1 MSRFVATEEYN
12 QALKLG
18 QKEYKEASAS
28 GKQLHPLVLDELLP
42 EDFTETVVDVGLVE
56 IPAERIV
63 GVKAAG
69 RVTAFSASFYPLL
82 DMKTEFG
89 AKWVNLCEAH
99 LGDSGI
105 TDPIQCYEYL
115 GNFYV
120 QEGNKR
126 VSVLRHFESPR
137 IPGYVKRILPA
148 KTEEPRIQAYYEF
161 LEFYKDAKLYQP
173 QFRRPGDYGKLLK
186 YLGKGKGDAWS
197 EDERRTFRA
206 YYHYFTEAF
215 ASVGKD
221 KDLVPEEALLLWLG
235 LYPYENL
242 GSLSAQELK
251 KSVSALW
258 EDMVTSNSEESVKLQ
273 TNADDSGKTSLVSRV
288 IAALDQL
295 DVAFVHQLSPTA
307 STWVLGHEK
316 GKEHIEEVFGDKI
329 LVRSY
334 YDASTPE
341 QAETLIEQAVEDGAH
356 VVFTTSAPLRRETLK
371 MAVKYPKVRFFNCS
385 VDQPYSSIR
394 SYYGRLYEAQFITGA
409 IAGALANNDRI
420 GYMAAYPILGEP
432 ASINAFALGAQMT
445 NPRAQIELKW
455 SCVPGTSQ
463 ADFFADGIRIISNK
477 EAPTES
483 KMFLDFCNYGTYLM
497 DDTATLIPLGT
508 PVWGWGQFYEYAIK
522 TILSGGMQKEK
533 GSGTALNYWFGL
545 DSGVID
551 LKLSNKLPQGVRQ
564 MAKLLYEAV
573 KQGNIDPFGRKII
586 AQDGTVKNDGTESF
600 TSEQILRMDWL
611 CDNVIGSIPSYEEIM
626 PTSRNMVQEL
636 GVFRDKIPAE
646 IESNLGIGIERRL

>member
-186 YLGKGKGDAWS
+186 YLGKGKGNAWS

-221 KDLVPEEALLLWLG
+221 KDLVPEEALLLWLE

>member
-18 QKEYKEASAS
+18 QKEYKEASAA

-42 EDFTETVVDVGLVE
+42 DDFTESIVDAGLVE
-56 IPAERIV
+56 IPAESIV

-69 RVTAFSASFYPLL
+69 RVTAFSASFRPLL
-82 DMKTEFG
+82 DIKTEFG

-99 LGDSGI
+99 LGDTGI

-115 GNFYV
+115 GDFYV

-137 IPGYVKRILPA
+137 IPGYVKRILPV

-186 YLGKGKGDAWS
+186 YLGKGKGEAWS

-221 KDLVPEEALLLWLG
+221 KDLVPEEALLLWLE

-341 QAETLIEQAVEDGAH
+341 QAETLIEQAVEDGAQ

-394 SYYGRLYEAQFITGA
+394 SYYGRLYEATFITGA

-455 SCVPGTSQ
+455 TCVPGTSQ
-463 ADFFADGIRIISNK
+463 AGFFADGIRIVSNK

-483 KMFLDFCNYGTYLM
+483 KMFLDFCSYGTYLM
-497 DDTATLIPLGT
+497 DDNATLIPLGT

-551 LKLSNKLPQGVRQ
+551 LKLSDKLPQGVRQ

-573 KQGNIDPFGRKII
+573 KQGDIDPFGRKII

-611 CDNVIGSIPSYEEIM
+611 CDNVIGSIPTYEEII

-646 IESNLGIGIERRL
+646 IESNLGVSIDRRL

>member
-18 QKEYKEASAS
+18 QKEYKEASAA

-42 EDFTETVVDVGLVE
+42 DDFTESIVDAGLVE

-69 RVTAFSASFYPLL
+69 RVTAFSASFRPLL
-82 DMKTEFG
+82 DIKTEFG

-99 LGDSGI
+99 LGDTGI

-115 GNFYV
+115 GDFYV

-186 YLGKGKGDAWS
+186 YLGKGKGEAWS

-221 KDLVPEEALLLWLG
+221 KDLVPEEALLLWLE

-341 QAETLIEQAVEDGAH
+341 QAETLIEQAVEDGAQ

-394 SYYGRLYEAQFITGA
+394 SYYGRLYEATFITGA

-455 SCVPGTSQ
+455 TCVPGTSQ
-463 ADFFADGIRIISNK
+463 AGFFADGIRIVSNK

-483 KMFLDFCNYGTYLM
+483 KMFLDFCSYGTYLM
-497 DDTATLIPLGT
+497 DDNATLIPLGT

-551 LKLSNKLPQGVRQ
+551 LKLSDKLPQGVRQ

-611 CDNVIGSIPSYEEIM
+611 CDNVIGYIPTIEEIRLE
-626 PTSRNMVQEL
+626 SRKIVQEL
-636 GVFRDKIPAE
+636 GIYRDKYSA
-646 IESNLGIGIERRL
+646 G

>member
-18 QKEYKEASAS
+18 QKEYKEASAA

-42 EDFTETVVDVGLVE
+42 DDFTESIVDVGLVE

-69 RVTAFSASFYPLL
+69 RVTAFSASFRPLL
-82 DMKTEFG
+82 DIKTEFG

-99 LGDSGI
+99 LGDTGI

-115 GNFYV
+115 GDFYV

-186 YLGKGKGDAWS
+186 YLGKGKGEAWS

-221 KDLVPEEALLLWLG
+221 KDLVPEEALLLWLE

-341 QAETLIEQAVEDGAH
+341 QAETLIEQAVEDGAQ

-385 VDQPYSSIR
+385 VDQHYSSIR
-394 SYYGRLYEAQFITGA
+394 SYYGRLYEAKFITGA

-455 SCVPGTSQ
+455 TCVPGTSQ
-463 ADFFADGIRIISNK
+463 ADFFADGIRIVSNK

-508 PVWGWGQFYEYAIK
+508 TVWGWGQFYEYAIK

-551 LKLSNKLPQGVRQ
+551 LKLSDRLPQGVRQ

-611 CDNVIGSIPSYEEIM
+611 CDNVIGSIPTYEEII

-646 IESNLGIGIERRL
+646 IESNLGFSIDRRL

>member
-18 QKEYKEASAS
+18 QKEYKEASAA

-42 EDFTETVVDVGLVE
+42 NDFTESVVDAGLVE

-69 RVTAFSASFYPLL
+69 RVTAFSASFRPLL
-82 DMKTEFG
+82 DIKTEFG

-99 LGDSGI
+99 LGDTGI

-186 YLGKGKGDAWS
+186 YLGKGKGEAWS

-221 KDLVPEEALLLWLG
+221 KDLVPEEALLLWLE

-242 GSLSAQELK
+242 GSLPAQELK

-258 EDMVTSNSEESVKLQ
+258 EDMVTSNSEVSVKLQ

-288 IAALDQL
+288 MAALDQL
-295 DVAFVHQLSPTA
+295 NVAFVHQLSPSA
-307 STWVLGHEK
+307 STWVLGHEM
-316 GKEHIEEVFGDKI
+316 GKEHIETVFGDKI

-341 QAETLIEQAVEDGAH
+341 QTEVLLEQAVEDGAQ

-394 SYYGRLYEAQFITGA
+394 SYYARLYEAKFITGA

-455 SCVPGTSQ
+455 SCIPGTSQ
-463 ADFFADGIRIISNK
+463 ADFFADGIRIVSNK

-497 DDTATLIPLGT
+497 DDKATLIPLGT

-551 LKLSNKLPQGVRQ
+551 LKLSDRLPQGGRQ

-573 KQGNIDPFGRKII
+573 KQGYIDPFGRKIM

-611 CDNVIGSIPSYEEIM
+611 CDNVIGYIPTIEEIRLE
-626 PTSRNMVQEL
+626 SRKIVQEL
-636 GVFRDKIPAE
+636 GIYRDKYSA
-646 IESNLGIGIERRL
+646 G

>member
-18 QKEYKEASAS
+18 QKEYKEASAA

-42 EDFTETVVDVGLVE
+42 DDFTESIVDAGLVE

-69 RVTAFSASFYPLL
+69 RVTAFSASFRPLL
-82 DMKTEFG
+82 DIKTEFG

-99 LGDSGI
+99 LGDTGI

-115 GNFYV
+115 GDFYV

-186 YLGKGKGDAWS
+186 YLGKGKGEAWS

-221 KDLVPEEALLLWLG
+221 KDLVPEEALLLWLE

-341 QAETLIEQAVEDGAH
+341 QAETLIEQAVEDGAQ

-394 SYYGRLYEAQFITGA
+394 SYYARLYEAKFITGA

-455 SCVPGTSQ
+455 SCIPGTSQ
-463 ADFFADGIRIISNK
+463 ADFFADGIRIVSNK

-497 DDTATLIPLGT
+497 DDKATLIPLGT

-551 LKLSNKLPQGVRQ
+551 LKLSDRLPQGVRQ

-573 KQGNIDPFGRKII
+573 KQGYIDPFGRKIM

-611 CDNVIGSIPSYEEIM
+611 CDNVIGYIPTIEEIRLE
-626 PTSRNMVQEL
+626 SRKIVQEL
-636 GVFRDKIPAE
+636 GIYRDKHSA
-646 IESNLGIGIERRL
+646 G